1 MYFLEKKYINT
12 PKEVDEELLIYNYSI
27 IFSINSQDNSGSK
40 KSYNGLDYVFYI
52 EHKTED
58 KFDGYLYVPIAY
70 VIFSEFPYFYH
81 FNEIWKMFLCI
92 WKEKAMKFL

>member
-12 PKEVDEELLIYNYSI
+12 PKEVDEELLISNYSI
-27 IFSINSQDNSGSK
+27 IFSINPQDNSGTK

-52 EHKTED
+52 PQEHKTED

-70 VIFSEFPYFYH
+70 VILSEFSYFYH
-81 FNEIWKMFLCI
+81 FNEICKNVFMF
-92 WKEKAMKFL
+92 M